1 MPSIAAWGAAGP
13 PVLPPAPARH
23 PESMEKPPAMHAPTT
38 TPVLII
44 DDDAAMR
51 DMLAAMLRERGY
63 RYIAF
68 AQDGA
73 QAQALFAV
81 PDYREAL
88 VFLDIHM
95 PGIDGLAV
103 LAGARR
109 GGSRAFIVMVS
120 ADSAIDKVLAS
131 LNGGAK
137 GFVIKPYT
145 PRKIFDMV
153 DKFEGAAA

>member
-1 MPSIAAWGAAGP
+1 
-13 PVLPPAPARH
+13 
-23 PESMEKPPAMHAPTT
+23 MHAPTT

-51 DMLAAMLRERGY
+51 DMLAAMLRARGY

-73 QAQALFAV
+73 QAQTLFAV

-120 ADSAIDKVLAS
+120 ADSGVEKVKAALS
-131 LNGGAK
+131 GGAD
-137 GFVIKPYT
+137 GFIVKPYS
-145 PRKIFDMV
+145 PQKIYGMV
-153 DKFEGAAA
+153 ERFEARVAA